1 MEYTPQATQWGLMCI
16 CIVQVGSLKKTSGSY
31 RATPPD
37 PVILSSGLIEIEFL
51 ALSCFSGV
59 MRPALANEV
68 WVGACSSKFK
78 LLQNVLSLA

>member
-1 MEYTPQATQWGLMCI
+1 L
-16 CIVQVGSLKKTSGSY
+16 VLLKRPLVVIG
-31 RATPPD
+31 ATPPD

-59 MRPALANEV
+59 TRPALANEV
-68 WVGACSSKFK
+68 WVGACTSKFK